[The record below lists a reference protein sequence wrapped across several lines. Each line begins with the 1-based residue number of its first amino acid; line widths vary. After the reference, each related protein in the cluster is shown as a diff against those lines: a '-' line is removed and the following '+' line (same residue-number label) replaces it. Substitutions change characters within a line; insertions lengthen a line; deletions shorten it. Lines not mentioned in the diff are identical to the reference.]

1 MQQAASELPG
11 VKIRMG
17 RLSDFGDAIL
27 KENPK
32 LPVVRA
38 DLADTWIKGIMS
50 MPVETKLAR
59 NVRPQIAAL
68 DALGTLL
75 PAWGVRVPSNRDTV
89 AAAYEG
95 SLMFGEHTWGYRRQA
110 VSPPV
115 WQGLGASPCRG
126 PVCTAGRFLGRKGR
140 LHRQSRGRNPRR
152 RQGRPGGPGP
162 RRCAWRDN
170 ALSCSIHCLGRATAW
185 LRCSSPAG
193 VSYGLKDLAT
203 GQTVPCQQDGETLS
217 FLARNVPAM
226 GYRTYV
232 PVEGAAAPDAAG
244 GPPADSS
251 TTLENSF
258 FRTAARSG
266 PRSRGVAGRQAIG
279 PRVG

>member
-1 MQQAASELPG
+1 
-11 VKIRMG
+11 MG

-95 SLMFGEHTWGYRRQA
+95 SLMFGEHTWGFDAKQFPRLYGKAWEQA
-110 VSPPV
+110 R
-115 WQGLGASPCRG
+115 A
-126 PVCTAGRFLGRKGR
+126 AGKYARLEESWGEKAAYIRKAADVTR
-140 LHRQSRGRNPRR
+140 AATKADLEALARAVRR
-152 RQGRPGGPGP
+152 RRD
-162 RRCAWRDN
+162 CAS
-170 ALSCSIHCLGRATAW
+170 SCSILCLGRATAW
-185 LRCSSPAG
+185 LRRSSRPG
-193 VSYGLKDLAT
+193 PTT
-203 GQTVPCQQDGETLS
+203 G
-217 FLARNVPAM
+217 
-226 GYRTYV
+226 
-232 PVEGAAAPDAAG
+232 
-244 GPPADSS
+244 
-251 TTLENSF
+251 
-258 FRTAARSG
+258 
-266 PRSRGVAGRQAIG
+266 
-279 PRVG
+279 